1 MTSARSLLAG
11 ALLTLALGAA
21 AVAQDANQDVDAILD
36 NIANAARE
44 LQDASFLLTGKLV
57 DVDGTEIA
65 LEIGADLLVYQ
76 EIEAL
81 KRAVRGANPRLSEFD
96 ASCFDGRY
104 VTGDITANY
113 LSQLADDRDEQRGAD
128 PDLLDQAGEPRDTV
142 TG

>member
-65 LEIGADLLVYQ
+65 LEIDMLIAPQ
-76 EIEAL
+76 ESLASAAKRLREAL
-81 KRAVRGANPRLSEFD
+81 L
-96 ASCFDGRY
+96 
-104 VTGDITANY
+104 
-113 LSQLADDRDEQRGAD
+113 LAGHEQARCA
-128 PDLLDQAGEPRDTV
+128 
-142 TG
+142 